1 MTMKNPHTV
10 KPGGAIIHDSISY
23 QAARFALFIAA
34 TLLAVAC
41 EEPASPGHSA
51 VRAAILSLPG
61 TDTVAGQGT
70 LGRDSATPVSARKA
84 FISVVTASL
93 SEVTL
98 TH

>member
-23 QAARFALFIAA
+23 QAAPFALFIPA

-51 VRAAILSLPG
+51 VRAPSLALPAM
-61 TDTVAGQGT
+61 DTVGGQGT
-70 LGRDSATPVSARKA
+70 LGAGSATPGCDRQDFNFEVAA
-84 FISVVTASL
+84 ASRGTQL
-93 SEVTL
+93 V
-98 TH
+98 